1 MKLLTKTSLN
11 FISVSVLFFL
21 VGSIVM
27 YFSVRNIIQQDLQE
41 QLLEE
46 QNNFIYTANEK
57 KVKELSSELVFVQET
72 KDKTLSLFSDSV
84 LILNDKYVLFRK
96 LQFSYLEDDQYYRVS
111 ILKSQSQSDILIMKI
126 VIMNVGFAMF
136 FFLIV
141 FLTNRSSI
149 KNTLKVFYSTIRKLD
164 GFQVNKARTLTLDA
178 AEVEEIKQLNTVFEK
193 MSEQIRKDFEVQKE
207 YTENVTHEL
216 QTPLSVISTKVD
228 ELMQADNLT
237 KEQMENL
244 ALLMETTNRLS
255 KINKSLIFLTK
266 IDNRFY
272 TEKANIL
279 LNDLINEKLD
289 ILKEAIKDKHIQVEV
304 KSLDP
309 THVHM
314 DKYLA
319 ETLVFNLLKNAIIHN
334 KLGGKLQ
341 IKLSNHSLVVTN
353 SGEHLSFS
361 ESDIFKRFSRS
372 EHSKKSLGI
381 GLSIVKRICD
391 LYNFKI
397 NYQFYKVH
405 IFTLDFRQIVQ

>member
-1 MKLLTKTSLN
+1 
-11 FISVSVLFFL
+11 
-21 VGSIVM
+21 M

-41 QLLEE
+41 QLIEE
-46 QNNFIYTANEK
+46 QSNFIYTAIEN
-57 KVKELSSELVFVQET
+57 KVKELSSELVFVHEIQKNT
-72 KDKTLSLFSDSV
+72 PSLFSDSV
-84 LILNDKYVLFRK
+84 LIVNDKYVLYRK
-96 LQFSYLEDDQYYRVS
+96 LQFSYLKDDQYYRVS
-111 ILKSQSQSDILIMKI
+111 ILKPQSQSDMLIMKI
-126 VIMNVGFAMF
+126 VIMNVGFAML

-141 FLTNRSSI
+141 FFVNRSSI
-149 KNTLKVFYSTIRKLD
+149 RNALKVFYSTIHKLE
-164 GFQVNKARTLTLDA
+164 GFQVNKAQTLTLDTA
-178 AEVEEIKQLNTVFEK
+178 QVEEIKQLNTVFEK
-193 MSEQIRKDFEVQKE
+193 MSEQIRNDFEVQKE

-237 KEQMENL
+237 KEQMEQL

-272 TEKANIL
+272 TEKTNIL

-289 ILKEAIKDKHIQVEV
+289 VFKEAIKEKNIQVEV
-304 KSLDP
+304 KSLDL

-319 ETLVFNLLKNAIIHN
+319 ETMVVNLLKNAIIHN
-334 KLGGKLQ
+334 QQDGKLQ
-341 IKLSNHSLVVTN
+341 ITLSNQFLVITN
-353 SGEHLSFS
+353 SGEDLTFP

-381 GLSIVKRICD
+381 GLSIVKKICD

-397 NYQFYKVH
+397 NYQFCKEH
-405 IFTLDFRQIVQ
+405 IFTLDFR